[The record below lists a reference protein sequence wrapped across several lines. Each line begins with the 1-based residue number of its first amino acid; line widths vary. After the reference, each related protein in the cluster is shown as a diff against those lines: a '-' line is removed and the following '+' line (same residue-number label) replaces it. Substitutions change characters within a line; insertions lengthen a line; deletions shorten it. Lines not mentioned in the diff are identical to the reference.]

1 MSTTILLIHRQLSF
15 AVTVKQA
22 LERTKR
28 FDVHPF
34 VSVDSAVEYLAT
46 HPQDIAVVDFEMPSA
61 SGDEI
66 VVLLRDTQANIP
78 IIATPIVAESVMNA
92 LALQGS
98 VESRFSAR
106 DLIPIIDNVITVRRT
121 GTLTPPPTPEPE
133 EEQSGLLTRIVPT
146 TTADLRPPPAPP
158 PAQGEAGKTDVLPKT
173 REQSNFPEP
182 DFSVPLAPFPPL
194 PDEEEDVPTLL
205 EFDAGQTR
213 GTRESPAVP
222 VDPSALF
229 ADLTSWAGD
238 PTADLF
244 GTDEQDDDPYDDDD
258 QGNAFDDVLSSID
271 PASQPSR
278 ARNTFD
284 DMLDSLRSEQPQ
296 EPLPARQQFLE
307 FTLASGMDSLVEQIE
322 RKRSTDQFKAVTP
335 ESLPEYP
342 EDLPDDSILPDEPP
356 MPSFED
362 SGTVGDLITGINDSG
377 FKNVL
382 SILRGEQVTDEE
394 LDALLDQHAG
404 RRDDTDDFLSEL
416 EADLGIAPTGAPA
429 KQEFDFDS
437 LDFTRTAPNESTPA
451 RVILETALDP
461 NQPSETFSI
470 SDLLDSIEAQLP
482 DHKPNVQP
490 LPSWVRED
498 EIRQKGSLSERIARR
513 DQPEAPATLPE
524 VPASQADLTV
534 PHQPDAAE
542 QTADYATVAD
552 ELPGDFDEL
561 LEQMDA
567 PADDPD
573 AYAQTTMANT
583 SQAPF
588 HDMALQETMAA
599 WDDAPAEPEDLP
611 ELPQTWDEPDEAPV
625 QAWDD
630 SPADEPDTPDV
641 AQRPVLAEAPPAAAP
656 ADLPEPPRAPG
667 YDTEFD
673 RMAAYEVEIAPDEEP
688 QIETTHVDDPYIAQ
702 LALSLTTAS
711 LEMAADATLITR
723 DNQIVAY
730 AGRMPREEL
739 LELAEGLN
747 HRWDAPANGVS
758 VRYGDLDST
767 GKRYLIYG
775 RRTVDDMSLTIIIS
789 GSTRLTAIRQQSERL
804 LTALRAVPDMADPAL
819 EDDLLDEAGDVL
831 EFAPGGETLE
841 ASQTGSYELDE
852 SITRTPLAFVWA
864 LRDPSAALPKSTAQ
878 AIRSGLKVQ
887 LREQLWH
894 VRDIRARDEYV
905 YVLADVPGD
914 DPPYRVVR
922 ELKQRAA
929 SIAHAQNRSLSPD
942 HLWAP
947 SYMIVTPGRPL
958 EEEEIR
964 QLVSLDRM

>member
-34 VSVDSAVEYLAT
+34 VSVDSAVEYLAS

-66 VVLLRDTQANIP
+66 VLLLRDTQANIP
-78 IIATPIVAESVMNA
+78 IIATPMVAESVQSA
-92 LALQGS
+92 LGLQGA

-106 DLIPIIDNVITVRRT
+106 DLIPLIDNVVTVRRT
-121 GTLTPPPTPEPE
+121 GTLTPPPSPEPE
-133 EEQSGLLTRIVPT
+133 EEMTGLLTRIVPT
-146 TTADLRPPPAPP
+146 AP
-158 PAQGEAGKTDVLPKT
+158 EAGKTDVLPKT

-182 DFSVPLAPFPPL
+182 DFGVPLAPFPAN
-194 PDEEEDVPTLL
+194 PDDDDEPDAFGDFAFPDTRATL
-205 EFDAGQTR
+205 
-213 GTRESPAVP
+213 ESPGVS
-222 VDPSALF
+222 VDPTALF

-238 PTADLF
+238 PTVDLF
-244 GTDEQDDDPYDDDD
+244 DSAPEEEYDAQAAADEF
-258 QGNAFDDVLSSID
+258 NDVLNSID
-271 PASQPSR
+271 PESTQARQ
-278 ARNTFD
+278 RNTFD
-284 DMLDSLRSEQPQ
+284 DMLDSLRSEKPQ

-322 RKRSTDQFKAVTP
+322 RKRSTDQLKAVTP
-335 ESLPEYP
+335 EDLPEYP
-342 EDLPDDSILPDEPP
+342 EETPSERMAADEPP

-382 SILRGEQVTDEE
+382 SILRGEAVTDEE

-404 RRDDTDDFLSEL
+404 RPRPGDDTDDFLNEL
-416 EADLGIAPTGAPA
+416 EADLGISSTGVPS
-429 KQEFDFDS
+429 KEEYNFDS
-437 LDFTRTAPNESTPA
+437 LNFSATPTDSTPA

-461 NQPSETFSI
+461 SQPSETFSI

-490 LPSWVRED
+490 LPSWVREE
-498 EIRQKGSLSERIARR
+498 EIRQKGSLSERIAKREQP
-513 DQPEAPATLPE
+513 DTLPEAPA
-524 VPASQADLTV
+524 ADVTM
-534 PHQPDAAE
+534 PHQPGVGEVTAE
-542 QTADYATVAD
+542 QPTMPD
-552 ELPGDFDEL
+552 ELPVDFDEL
-561 LEQMDA
+561 LEEMDA
-567 PADDPD
+567 RPEDVDG
-573 AYAQTTMANT
+573 YAQTTLPNA

-588 HDMALQETMAA
+588 VDVSMDETLVS
-599 WDDAPAEPEDLP
+599 WDDAPPAELPEEQADAWEEEAAPTLAWEDLP
-611 ELPQTWDEPDEAPV
+611 EEHTPEVAAPAV
-625 QAWDD
+625 M
-630 SPADEPDTPDV
+630 PEEV
-641 AQRPVLAEAPPAAAP
+641 PAAAEP
-656 ADLPEPPRAPG
+656 VMAEPPRIPG

-673 RMAAYEVEIAPDEEP
+673 RMAAYEVEAPSAEP
-688 QIETTHVDDPYIAQ
+688 EIETTHIDDPYIAQ

-739 LELAEGLN
+739 LELADGLN
-747 HRWDAPANGVS
+747 HRWDAPATGVS

-789 GSTRLTAIRQQSERL
+789 GSTRLTAIRQQSDRL
-804 LTALRAVPDMADPAL
+804 LNALKAVPDVAEPAYD
-819 EDDLLDEAGDVL
+819 EDDNLIEDQGQLAVVADDGTMQV
-831 EFAPGGETLE
+831 
-841 ASQTGSYELDE
+841 SQTGHYELDE
-852 SITRTPLAFVWA
+852 RIDRTPLAFVWV
-864 LRDPSAALPKSTAQ
+864 LREPTATLPRPTAQ

-887 LREQLWH
+887 LREQLWN
-894 VRDIRARDEYV
+894 VREIRANDEYV

-914 DPPYRVVR
+914 EPPYRVAR
-922 ELKQRAA
+922 DLKQRAA
-929 SIAHAQNRSLSPD
+929 HIAHAQNKSIAPD
-942 HLWAP
+942 SLWAN
-947 SYMIVTPGRPL
+947 SYVVVTPGRPL
-958 EEEEIR
+958 DEEEIR
-964 QLVSLDRM
+964 QLVSLERM